1 MSRKWISIM
10 LCLAMAGGLLFGWA
24 PQRAAAVET
33 EVTGNEELL
42 ADPDT
47 VTVELKSS
55 GGDPLAGAAVS
66 YYDAGWHTFGTT
78 DAAGVATKT
87 LPDKSYT
94 FHIEYEGTAQDKTQH
109 TGTDPLVAFQTVNA
123 KVRLKDSLGNP
134 LSGGTASYYGT
145 GGWKPFG
152 SIAGG
157 EVAKELLPGNYTYS
171 VSYEGTSASKAQNT
185 GTDPVVAFQTVKAK
199 VQLKDSQ
206 GNPLSDA
213 TASYYGSEGWKSFGS
228 VTGGEASKELL
239 PGSYTFHVDYEGTKS
254 DKTQQIGTDPVVVF
268 QTVKAVVQL
277 KNQQGYPLSG
287 GVVSYYGANSWQTF
301 GTTVGGTASK
311 QLLPGSYTFAM
322 NYGGASSQQTSDLAA
337 NPTVPFQVQA
347 LFNLAVAP
355 KQSGQYDP
363 IPVPPADRP
372 RVLVNDQ
379 TLPALKTRLQGTAF
393 NAAWTRVNAKAQI
406 SKTGSFPA
414 RTGTAVSNIDAETVE
429 VMKANAIRYLIFDDQ
444 AAGEKAVDLAVNMAN
459 TAQWNPDRTNGTMVF
474 NVGRVIGNLMF
485 FESLVYDWC
494 YDLMSAGE
502 REDVREALDAWVRN
516 GLEYNYPLNPADK
529 RIIAGHANGD
539 VHHQYKLAMAI
550 ALYDTN
556 PEYYDDIADFLLN
569 VTLPGFNVMFD
580 AEMAFEGPAY
590 GDNRIRYVMMGNE
603 LWKAIGVH
611 PLTDKVGLAL
621 DRWVYTRR
629 SDGYIMTEG
638 DDFNTDY
645 QYAWNRFNQGNL
657 TSLIAGSVYNNPRA
671 QNEYLRQT
679 IEDDFYYLL
688 FFNPAAASQSV
699 YDTPLSRY
707 FPAPYGSIVARTGWD
722 EGQDSKAVVAVMN
735 IGERTQT
742 NHQHTDAGAFSM
754 YYKGYLAVDSG
765 IYSGKDPV
773 TNAALEYGSD
783 HSQQYFRQSM
793 AHNVVQIKDP
803 LATTQGTFSP
813 SNQLFVT
820 QIPSSVEQWNT
831 DPKYQRGDILSH
843 AIGDD
848 AMHPD
853 YSYVKGELGEAYGTR
868 TDHYTR
874 SMAFLNLKDDKHP
887 AAMIVYDNIDTPNAN
902 AEKKWLLHT
911 VGEPVIAGGRYT
923 NEVTQR
929 SYNGKLVTDTLLP
942 KSDDLQVEKVGG
954 PGHEFDVD
962 GVNKAIVPT
971 DASDIATVDAGK
983 WRLEISSET
992 AANQTQFLNVMQVM
1006 DAVDGPAPLDVHY
1019 SETADYAGARI
1030 QDRVVFFAKDF
1041 DLVGQQATIAFD
1053 GSTGQTYKI
1062 LVADLEAGYWT
1073 VVKQGGP
1080 AATAKYQAVQEGNT
1094 IYFEGTPGTYT
1105 LQKADASALPLAAKV
1120 PSVPVERKVRVRVDA
1135 QGLNLAVS
1143 PQLVNGTP
1151 MVPAKGVLEELG
1163 MTFAW
1168 NSTTNTATATQGT
1181 KTVQFV
1187 TGSTTAKINGQ
1198 NATMTAAAT
1207 GTNEQM
1213 LIPAAFIA
1221 NILNF
1226 TVTWKSPDQVVE
1238 IVSKAP
1244 ANPPQYQQV
1253 ALAPVTPIPMA
1264 DLKEIKYKRFRTSY
1278 VPTNIWKLFDDDF
1291 ANISRWSGD
1300 SGSQIVF
1307 DFGTS
1312 IDLERV
1318 DIAPHNY
1325 AQTRTNRFMLSVSQ
1339 DGENWT
1345 NVYGGDTVGD
1355 AGAFIP
1361 FNLPSLNCR
1370 YLRVAVFGTITPS
1383 AANPTFVSFS
1393 EMKFYV
1399 EK

>member
-1 MSRKWISIM
+1 
-10 LCLAMAGGLLFGWA
+10 MAVGLLFGLA
-24 PQRAAAVET
+24 PRKAAAESEPEPSTNAET
-33 EVTGNEELL
+33 
-42 ADPDT
+42 
-47 VTVELKSS
+47 
-55 GGDPLAGAAVS
+55 
-66 YYDAGWHTFGTT
+66 
-78 DAAGVATKT
+78 
-87 LPDKSYT
+87 
-94 FHIEYEGTAQDKTQH
+94 
-109 TGTDPLVAFQTVNA
+109 NA
-123 KVRLKDSLGNP
+123 
-134 LSGGTASYYGT
+134 
-145 GGWKPFG
+145 
-152 SIAGG
+152 
-157 EVAKELLPGNYTYS
+157 
-171 VSYEGTSASKAQNT
+171 GTSSA
-185 GTDPVVAFQTVKAK
+185 
-199 VQLKDSQ
+199 
-206 GNPLSDA
+206 
-213 TASYYGSEGWKSFGS
+213 
-228 VTGGEASKELL
+228 
-239 PGSYTFHVDYEGTKS
+239 
-254 DKTQQIGTDPVVVF
+254 
-268 QTVKAVVQL
+268 
-277 KNQQGYPLSG
+277 
-287 GVVSYYGANSWQTF
+287 
-301 GTTVGGTASK
+301 
-311 QLLPGSYTFAM
+311 
-322 NYGGASSQQTSDLAA
+322 QTS
-337 NPTVPFQVQA
+337 
-347 LFNLAVAP
+347 FNLPVAP

-379 TLPALKTRLQGTAF
+379 TLPALKTKLMGTAF

-429 VMKANAIRYLIFDDQ
+429 VMKANAIRYLIFDDL

-459 TAQWNPDRTNGTMVF
+459 TVQWNPDRTNSTMVF

-485 FESLVYDWC
+485 FESIVYDWC

-502 REDVREALDAWVRN
+502 REDIRDALGVWVST
-516 GLEYNYPLNPADK
+516 GLEYNYPMNSADK
-529 RIIAGHANGD
+529 KIIAGHANGD

-556 PEYYDDIADFLLN
+556 PKYYNDIADFLLN
-569 VTLPGFNVMFD
+569 VTLPGFNVMLD
-580 AEMAFEGPAY
+580 AEMPFEGPAY
-590 GDNRIRYVMMGNE
+590 GDNRLRYVMMGNE
-603 LWKAIGVH
+603 LWKAIGIH

-657 TSLIAGSVYNNPRA
+657 TSLIAGSIYNNPRA

-679 IEDDFYYLL
+679 IDDDFYYLL
-688 FFNPAAASQSV
+688 FFNPAASSQSV

-773 TNAALEYGSD
+773 SGVALEYGSD

-793 AHNVVQIKDP
+793 AHNVVQINDP
-803 LATTQGTFSP
+803 LATTQGAFSP
-813 SNQLFVT
+813 SNQLFET

-843 AIGDD
+843 SIGDD
-848 AMHPD
+848 AMYPD
-853 YSYVKGELGEAYGTR
+853 YSYIKGELKEAYGASR
-868 TDHYTR
+868 TENYTR
-874 SMAFLNLKDDKHP
+874 SMAFLNFKNDAHP

-911 VGEPVIAGGRYT
+911 VGEPTVAGSRYT
-923 NEVTQR
+923 NTVTQR

-942 KSDDLQVEKVGG
+942 KSDDLHVEKVGG

-983 WRLEISSET
+983 WRLEISNQ
-992 AANQTQFLNVMQVM
+992 APANQTRFLNVMQVM
-1006 DAVDGPAPLDVHY
+1006 DAVYGPAPLDVHY
-1019 SETADYAGARI
+1019 SETNDYAGARI

-1041 DLVGQQATIAFD
+1041 DLIDQQATITFD
-1053 GSTGQTYKI
+1053 GAPGQTYKI
-1062 LVADLEAGYWT
+1062 LVADLEDGYWT
-1073 VVKQGGP
+1073 AVKQGGP
-1080 AATAKYQAVQEGNT
+1080 AATVKYQAVQEGNT

-1105 LQKADASALPLAAKV
+1105 LQKADTSALPLASKV
-1120 PSVPVERKVRVRVDA
+1120 PSAPVQRKVRVRVDA
-1135 QGLNLAVS
+1135 QGQDLAVS
-1143 PQLVNGTP
+1143 PQLINGTP
-1151 MVPAKGVLEELG
+1151 MVPAKGILEELG

-1168 NSTTNTATATQGT
+1168 NATTNTATATQGT
-1181 KTVQFV
+1181 KTAQFV
-1187 TGSTTAKINGQ
+1187 TGSTTATISGIPPV
-1198 NATMTAAAT
+1198 TMIAAAT

-1213 LIPAAFIA
+1213 LIPAAVIEK
-1221 NILNF
+1221 ILNF
-1226 TVTWKSPDQVVE
+1226 KVTWNSVDQVVE

-1244 ANPPQYQQV
+1244 AVVPVYQQV

-1264 DLKEIKYKRFRTSY
+1264 NLKEIKYKRFRTAV

-1307 DFGTS
+1307 DFGAP
-1312 IDLERV
+1312 IELERV

-1361 FNLPSLNCR
+1361 FNFPSLNCR

-1383 AANPTFVSFS
+1383 VSNPTYVSFS
-1393 EMKFYV
+1393 EIKFYV